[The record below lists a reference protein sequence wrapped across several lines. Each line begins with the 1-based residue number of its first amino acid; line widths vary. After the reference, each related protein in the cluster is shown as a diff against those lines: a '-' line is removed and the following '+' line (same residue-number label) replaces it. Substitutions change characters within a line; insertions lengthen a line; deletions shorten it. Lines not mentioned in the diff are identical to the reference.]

1 MSLIIE
7 NEIQSKKKNKTKL
20 DQARPGSWHY
30 RYNQNLSTIFT
41 QHRRIKCGN
50 IAKYVA
56 TQNKD
61 YCHMEVLSRESA
73 ISASIKEG

>member
-1 MSLIIE
+1 MKY
-7 NEIQSKKKNKTKL
+7 NKKIKQNKTL
-20 DQARPGSWHY
+20 HDQSRLGSWHY
-30 RYNQNLSTIFT
+30 QYNQSLSTIFT
-41 QHRRIKCGN
+41 KHRRIKCGN

-61 YCHMEVLSRESA
+61 YCRMEELSRESA